1 MFFFFI
7 FNFFIFLIFYF
18 CFFLNLFFFYLL
30 FLSFLSSTSSWG
42 KGRRQMISETKAIK
56 HAIGLENIME
66 TQKVVDR
73 GG

>member
-1 MFFFFI
+1 MFFFLFFFKI
-7 FNFFIFLIFYF
+7 FFFFYF
-18 CFFLNLFFFYLL
+18 CLFLNFF